1 MKKIRKSIIMTFII
15 IMLLSL
21 NIGFSENDKDIPVI
35 RSIHNT
41 SYTSCELIK

>member
-1 MKKIRKSIIMTFII
+1 MKKIRKSVIITFIV

-35 RSIHNT
+35 RSIDNI
-41 SYTSCELIK
+41 SYTSFELIK